1 TVLLT
6 LNGQPR
12 VVQMRAHAQ
21 RILEHAH
28 IFIQRAKERF
38 DLSGNVNGTPHPI
51 GKISCYRNRVAD
63 GIPPAGE
70 KLITPYPTPASG
82 SSCGILTRKPHAPE
96 SSSAPHYFESLSAIA
111 AWIAFSATGAI
122 TAYPAAL

>member
-1 TVLLT
+1 MPGEMVVLLHNLHGLVDTVLLA

-28 IFIQRAKERF
+28 IFIQRAKKRF

-51 GKISCYRNRVAD
+51 GKFSCYRNRVAD
-63 GIPPAGE
+63 GYLLFVRGRFAIH
-70 KLITPYPTPASG
+70 SG
-82 SSCGILTRKPHAPE
+82 RN
-96 SSSAPHYFESLSAIA
+96 SLH
-111 AWIAFSATGAI
+111 
-122 TAYPAAL
+122 PNAALRRGQVKGA